1 MPAGVTV
8 RRTLLSLLVI
18 VLFGTG
24 CGGDDRLGGAR
35 TYYESLDLASP
46 RQAVATFADAFQRN
60 DFMTVW
66 LVLDADAQ
74 LRLQQA
80 LNMLQYDR
88 FFDTV
93 ALPEYHTAV
102 EAEVFPFQS
111 WDSHD
116 LWEFFDRLMLMA
128 DRHDAFLIDLSG
140 RLSINGESPNA
151 GEYTDL
157 IADVE
162 GIEGDVIFRMAQAP
176 SGRWRVHQVIAP
188 GGDEQSVPWSV
199 PAPNG

>member
-1 MPAGVTV
+1 M
-8 RRTLLSLLVI
+8 RRLILPLLVVG
-18 VLFGTG
+18 VLVIG
-24 CGGDDRLGGAR
+24 CGGDEPSLGGAR

-46 RQAVATFADAFQRN
+46 REAVATFADAFQRN

-74 LRLQQA
+74 LHLQQD
-80 LNMLQYDR
+80 LNMAQWGQ
-88 FFDTV
+88 FFDT
-93 ALPEYHTAV
+93 AASPEYRTAL
-102 EAEVFPFQS
+102 ETEVFPFQS

-116 LWEFFDRLMLMA
+116 SWEFFDRLMLMA
-128 DRHDAFLIDLSG
+128 DGHDAFLIDLSG
-140 RLSINGESPNA
+140 QVNVTGESPSA
-151 GEYTDL
+151 GWGYTDL
-157 IADVE
+157 TAEVE

-176 SGRWRVHQVIAP
+176 SGKWRVHQVIAP